1 MRVES
6 SEGTKWIRLPVEEKS
21 IFTRLGWCKMS
32 IQRGLGENPKPRK
45 MKVKTEQQRSNKMLS
60 FGVSKKSFRLRC
72 CVWFMRETS
81 QLARYNTIFF
91 IFFLPCYTCAVY
103 VSCTFFVFRCHF
115 PFCALSMPPRAVN
128 YSSEMTTTMT
138 TTTGTNLLLGQRRWL
153 EYLYARVCVFACVYF
168 CVRSPPRTR

>member
-21 IFTRLGWCKMS
+21 IFTRLGWCKIS

-45 MKVKTEQQRSNKMLS
+45 MKVKTEQQRTNKMLS

-81 QLARYNTIFF
+81 QLARYNTIFSYF
-91 IFFLPCYTCAVY
+91 SCHVIPVQCTFLVP
-103 VSCTFFVFRCHF
+103 FFVFGCHF

-128 YSSEMTTTMT
+128 YSSEMTTT

-153 EYLYARVCVFACVYF
+153 EYLYARVYVFACVYF
-168 CVRSPPRTR
+168 YVRSPPRTR